1 MPTITVRKLDS
12 NWEPLYGNGQ
22 NDFISDIDAVAQI
35 IRQKLLFFLGEWVL
49 DRSAGTPMF
58 QSILGANRSIDA
70 VVVILKAVILSAPYV
85 TGVTN
90 IATTYSSQT
99 RAFTFSCLAQTQFG
113 ATPVTVTQ

>member
-1 MPTITVRKLDS
+1 MPTITVRKLDA

-22 NDFISDIDAVAQI
+22 NDFISDADAVVQI
-35 IRQKLLFFLGEWVL
+35 IDQKLLFFRGEWVL

-70 VVVILKAVILSAPYV
+70 VVAIIKGVILSAPYV
-85 TGVTN
+85 TGVSN
-90 IATTYSSQT
+90 ISTKYNSQT

-113 ATPVTVTQ
+113 TIPVTVTQ